1 MCNLYLCLKGHYGHW
16 SNNVLSFFFF
26 SKDILK
32 EFFKCALV
40 VFLKSRFKKTVLVEN
55 IILIK

>member
-1 MCNLYLCLKGHYGHW
+1 MAIGPIMFFL
-16 SNNVLSFFFF
+16 FFF